1 MTAIA
6 DAAEDAAEMTEEMTA
21 ENAVVQMTAV
31 GARVQAADA
40 AMNARMIMTAD
51 AEQNSAPNLVL
62 SRDLLYSIRTQ
73 AADVM
78 NHKIRNY

>member
-1 MTAIA
+1 MTADA
-6 DAAEDAAEMTEEMTA
+6 DAAEDAAEMTT
-21 ENAVVQMTAV
+21 ENAAVQMTDV

-62 SRDLLYSIRTQ
+62 SRDLLCSIRTQ
-73 AADVM
+73 AADAM
-78 NHKIRNY
+78 NRKIRNY

>member
-1 MTAIA
+1 MTADA
-6 DAAEDAAEMTEEMTA
+6 DAAEDAAEMTT
-21 ENAVVQMTAV
+21 ENTTVQMMAV
-31 GARVQAADA
+31 DVRVQAADA
-40 AMNARMIMTAD
+40 AMNARTITTAD
-51 AEQNSAPNLVL
+51 AEQNSALNLVL

>member
-1 MTAIA
+1 MTADA
-6 DAAEDAAEMTEEMTA
+6 DAAEDAAEMTT
-21 ENAVVQMTAV
+21 ENTTVQMMAV
-31 GARVQAADA
+31 DVRVQAADA
-40 AMNARMIMTAD
+40 AMNARTITTAD
-51 AEQNSAPNLVL
+51 AELNSALNLVL